1 MLGQTSD
8 AYFEV
13 DTDCTDGNVKESVKS
28 DFRKFLEGETGLC
41 SGICGVDDIQ
51 VSCEGGGG
59 ARRRRRQSS
68 TFKLSICYTLK
79 ANLNDENEADG
90 IDQEIEDLESLGNIV
105 SNEIANN
112 TFHPSNMGIKP
123 KPTDD
128 GSPVKVGE
136 VVIKCR
142 DRGFVVAIYPP
153 PDKPKCGK

>member
-13 DTDCTDGNVKESVKS
+13 DTDCTDDNVKGSVTS
-28 DFRKFLEGETGLC
+28 DFRKFLEGATGIC
-41 SGICGVDDIQ
+41 SGICDVEDIQ
-51 VSCEGGGG
+51 VNCEPGG

-68 TFKLSICYTLK
+68 AFKLSICYTLK

-90 IDQEIEDLESLGNIV
+90 IDQEIEALESLGDIV
-105 SNEIANN
+105 SMEIANN
-112 TFHPSNMGIKP
+112 TFHPSNMGIEP
-123 KPTDD
+123 KPADD

-142 DRGFVVAIYPP
+142 DPGFVVAIYPP